1 MFTDNTNSNA
11 AWYAQLA
18 KPFFAPPASV
28 FGPVWAVLYVVI
40 AISFGYVLLQ
50 YLKRRLPGA
59 VLLPFVLNLMTNLAY
74 TPIQFGLKNN
84 ALASLDILLVLG
96 SLIWAL
102 VVIWHRVRW
111 VSLVNIPYL
120 LWVAFATVLQL
131 SITWLN
137 RGIP

>member
-1 MFTDNTNSNA
+1 MFTDNTNSSA

-18 KPFFAPPASV
+18 KPIFAPPASV
-28 FGPVWAVLYVVI
+28 FGPVWTVLYVVI

-59 VLLPFVLNLMTNLAY
+59 VLLPFVLNLMANLAY

-84 ALASLDILLVLG
+84 ALASLDVLLVLG

-137 RGIP
+137 RGTP